1 MPPSLKYSHN
11 KHDEKS
17 ILNHAYKYYIG
28 VLIAVILWGS
38 NFVVIKIAL
47 QQVDTLALLS
57 IRFVLSTMILGGI
70 CLFRRQSATP
80 LSLRNYMFL
89 FFLGILGIAGFNLGL
104 FYGLNDT
111 SPIHASL
118 IVSLSPLMTLFI
130 ASRFHIERVNLSHVI
145 ALLLCMLGVFLV
157 IGSPLDHSWLM
168 IKGDLIIFVGT
179 LSWSIY
185 TIFSTK
191 IRSQIEPL
199 QLTFVVMFFGSICI
213 VLLSSSHLNLFRVLT
228 EINTQAWGLILY
240 MAIFTTCIPHLLWV
254 HSVRKIG
261 PTESSLF
268 FNLIPVFA
276 TIFAMFTGF
285 IPDQYQII
293 GIIISFAGLAI
304 PNLYT
309 YIVNRAHLVT
319 KKEAVHK

>member
-1 MPPSLKYSHN
+1 M
-11 KHDEKS
+11 
-17 ILNHAYKYYIG
+17 NHAYKYYIG

-70 CLFRRQSATP
+70 CLFRQPRMTTP
-80 LSLRNYMFL
+80 LSVRNYIFL

-118 IVSLSPLMTLFI
+118 IVSLSPLMTLLI
-130 ASRFHIERVNLSHVI
+130 ASRFNIERVNLSHVI
-145 ALLLCMLGVFLV
+145 ALLLCMIGVFLV
-157 IGSPLDHSWLM
+157 IGSPLHDSQFM

-179 LSWSIY
+179 LSWSVY

-191 IRSQIEPL
+191 IKSQIEPL
-199 QLTFVVMFFGSICI
+199 QLTFILMFFGSICI
-213 VLLSSSHLNLFRVLT
+213 VLLSSFHLNLFSALT

-293 GIIISFAGLAI
+293 GIIISFTGLAI
-304 PNLYT
+304 PNLYS
-309 YIVNRAHLVT
+309 YIMNRTHLVT
-319 KKEAVHK
+319 KKEAVNK

>member
-1 MPPSLKYSHN
+1 M
-11 KHDEKS
+11 
-17 ILNHAYKYYIG
+17 
-28 VLIAVILWGS
+28 
-38 NFVVIKIAL
+38 IKIAL

-57 IRFVLSTMILGGI
+57 IRFVLSTIILGGI
-70 CLFRRQSATP
+70 CLFRQQATTP
-80 LSLRNYMFL
+80 LSLRNYVFL

-130 ASRFHIERVNLSHVI
+130 ASRFNIERVNLSHII
-145 ALLLCMLGVFLV
+145 ALLLCMIGVVLV
-157 IGSPLDHSWLM
+157 IGSPLDDSQFM
-168 IKGDLIIFVGT
+168 IKGDLIIFAGT
-179 LSWSIY
+179 LSWSVY

-191 IRSQIEPL
+191 IKSQLEPL
-199 QLTFVVMFFGSICI
+199 QLTFLVMLFGSICI
-213 VLLSSSHLNLFRVLT
+213 VLLSSFQLNLFSVLT
-228 EINTQAWGLILY
+228 EINTQTWGLILY
-240 MAIFTTCIPHLLWV
+240 MAIFTTCIPHILWV

-276 TIFAMFTGF
+276 AIFTIFTGF

-293 GIIISFAGLAI
+293 GIIISFAGLAL

-309 YIVNRAHLVT
+309 YLMNRSHLLT
-319 KKEAVHK
+319 KKEAINK

>member
-1 MPPSLKYSHN
+1 M
-11 KHDEKS
+11 
-17 ILNHAYKYYIG
+17 NHAYKYYIG

-57 IRFVLSTMILGGI
+57 IRFVLSTIILGGV
-70 CLFRRQSATP
+70 CLFRQQATPP
-80 LSLRNYMFL
+80 LSLRNYVFL

-130 ASRFHIERVNLSHVI
+130 ASRFNIERVNLSHII
-145 ALLLCMLGVFLV
+145 ALLLCMIGVVLV
-157 IGSPLDHSWLM
+157 IGSPLDDSQFM
-168 IKGDLIIFVGT
+168 IKGDLIIFAGT
-179 LSWSIY
+179 LSWSVY

-191 IRSQIEPL
+191 IKSQLEPL
-199 QLTFVVMFFGSICI
+199 QLTFLVMLFGSICI
-213 VLLSSSHLNLFRVLT
+213 VLLSSFQLNLFSVLT
-228 EINTQAWGLILY
+228 EINTQTWGLILY
-240 MAIFTTCIPHLLWV
+240 MAIFTTCIPHILWV

-276 TIFAMFTGF
+276 TIFTIFTGF

-293 GIIISFAGLAI
+293 GIIISFAGLAL
-304 PNLYT
+304 PTLYT
-309 YIVNRAHLVT
+309 YLINRSHLVT
-319 KKEAVHK
+319 KKEAINK